1 VSFLEALG
9 RSGHSSAQRTF
20 RRLLTGGAACC
31 AVALL
36 AVWTFGAMRLLSPG
50 TQLRAT
56 QPAPQPD
63 HAEEV
68 AAQLRRFAM
77 VYGAVEENYAE
88 PLDSGSLIY
97 SAAIPGMLR
106 TLDPYTVFFD
116 PDQFRQLQQQ
126 QASKI
131 EGFGTIVTV
140 MPGRVLVI
148 EAQMGAPAAKAGI
161 QPGDEILEVN
171 GYRIEYLNLE
181 QLVELLTEAKRNKA
195 TLRLMRPGSAA
206 METVV
211 VTPAEMDEP
220 SVDRAYMLEPGIG
233 YVRLKGF
240 EGASADELHAAIE
253 KLVGDGMKALVF
265 DMRDNHGGLVDAA
278 VEIAGFFLPPG
289 SVVLSAHGRTQKEK
303 VYKVREDAHPWTF
316 PMAIVVNKNSA
327 SAAEILAGALQ
338 DDKRAK
344 LVGQQ
349 TYGKGIVQSVYS
361 LAEGT
366 GLALAAAQ
374 YFTPA
379 GRTIQKP
386 TPGLAFT
393 RAIKGP
399 GGIAPDVL
407 VEPTNVDNDWQAY
420 LENGNAFLD
429 FARIY
434 ITEHKD
440 VSESFQV
447 TPEVLDEF
455 KTWLSKQG
463 AALTQELWTA
473 NQSYLRRR
481 VKVEVF
487 NLAFGVARGD
497 QVAAADD
504 PQVQAAVT
512 VVKASRP

>member
-1 VSFLEALG
+1 MVVWAFGAV
-9 RSGHSSAQRTF
+9 
-20 RRLLTGGAACC
+20 RLLGP
-31 AVALL
+31 VA
-36 AVWTFGAMRLLSPG
+36 G
-50 TQLRAT
+50 QLRPT
-56 QPAPQPD
+56 TPAPQD

-77 VYGAVEENYAE
+77 VYAAVEENYADD
-88 PLDSGSLIY
+88 LAGTSLVY

-126 QASKI
+126 QNSKV

-140 MPGRVLVI
+140 MPGRVLVV
-148 EAQMGAPAAKAGI
+148 EAQVGAPAAKAGI

-171 GYRIEYLNLE
+171 GYRIEYLTLE
-181 QLVELLTEAKRNKA
+181 QLIELLTEAKRNKA

-206 METVV
+206 VETVV

-253 KLVGDGMKALVF
+253 KLLGSGMKSLVF
-265 DMRDNHGGLVDAA
+265 DMRENHGGLVDSA

-289 SVVLSAHGRTQKEK
+289 SVVLSTRGRTQKEK
-303 VYKVREDAHPWTF
+303 FYKVREDVHPWTF
-316 PMAIVVNKNSA
+316 PMAVVVNKNSA

-344 LVGQQ
+344 IIGQQ

-361 LAEGT
+361 LTEGT

-393 RAIKGP
+393 KAIKGP
-399 GGIAPDVL
+399 GGIAPDQV
-407 VEPTNVDNDWQAY
+407 VEPANVENDWQAY
-420 LENGNAFLD
+420 LENANAFLD
-429 FARIY
+429 FARVY
-434 ITEHKD
+434 RAEHKD
-440 VSESFQV
+440 VSESFDVGSDV
-447 TPEVLDEF
+447 TDEF
-455 KTWLSKQG
+455 KLWLRKQG
-463 AALTQELWTA
+463 AALTEDLWITNRA
-473 NQSYLRRR
+473 YLRRR
-481 VKVEVF
+481 LKVEIF

-497 QVAAADD
+497 QVAAVDD
-504 PQVQAAVT
+504 PQVQAAVAA
-512 VVKASRP
+512 VKGK

>member
-1 VSFLEALG
+1 VSFLESLG
-9 RSGHSSAQRTF
+9 RGFHRALSC
-20 RRLLTGGAACC
+20 AAL
-31 AVALL
+31 ALL
-36 AVWTFGAMRLLSPG
+36 GVWAFGAMRMLAPAAPP
-50 TQLRAT
+50 QLRPA
-56 QPAPQPD
+56 PSAPQPD

-68 AAQLRRFAM
+68 AAQLRRFAT
-77 VYGAVEENYAE
+77 VYAAVEENYADD
-88 PLDSGSLIY
+88 LGGNSLIY

-126 QASKI
+126 QNSKI

-140 MPGRVLVI
+140 MPGRVLVV
-148 EAQMGAPAAKAGI
+148 EAQTGAPAAKAGI

-171 GYRIEYLNLE
+171 GYRIEYLTME
-181 QLVELLTEAKRNKA
+181 QLVELLTEAKRAKA

-220 SVDRAYMLEPGIG
+220 SVDRAYLLEPSIG

-240 EGASADELHAAIE
+240 ESTSADELHAAIE
-253 KLVGDGMKALVF
+253 KLVGQGMKSLVF
-265 DMRDNHGGLVDAA
+265 DMRDNHGGLVDSA

-289 SVVLSAHGRTQKEK
+289 SVVLSTRGRTQKEK
-303 VYKVREDAHPWTF
+303 IYKVREDAHPWAF
-316 PMAIVVNKNSA
+316 PLSVVVNKNSA

-344 LVGQQ
+344 LVGLQ

-361 LAEGT
+361 LTEGT

-393 RAIKGP
+393 KAIKGP
-399 GGIAPDVL
+399 GGITPDV
-407 VEPTNVDNDWQAY
+407 VVDPAGVDNDWQAY
-420 LENGNAFLD
+420 LENANGFFD
-429 FARIY
+429 FARFY
-434 ITEHKD
+434 VAAHKD
-440 VSESFQV
+440 VNESFQV
-447 TPEVLDEF
+447 TPEVLSEF
-455 KTWLSKQG
+455 QTWLRKQG
-463 AALTQELWTA
+463 ATVTDDLWAA
-473 NQSYLRRR
+473 NEKYLRRR
-481 VKVEVF
+481 LKVEVF
-487 NLAFGVARGD
+487 NLAFGVAKGD

-504 PQVQAAVT
+504 PQVQAAVAA
-512 VVKASRP
+512 VKSPQR

>member
-1 VSFLEALG
+1 M
-9 RSGHSSAQRTF
+9 
-20 RRLLTGGAACC
+20 
-31 AVALL
+31 L
-36 AVWTFGAMRLLSPG
+36 AVWAFGAMRLLSPASASQFRQ
-50 TQLRAT
+50 TQS
-56 QPAPQPD
+56 APQPD
-63 HAEEV
+63 HTEEV
-68 AAQLRRFAM
+68 ADQLRRFAM
-77 VYGAVEENYAE
+77 VYGAIEENYADS
-88 PLDSGSLIY
+88 LDGNSLIY

-126 QASKI
+126 QNSKI

-140 MPGRVLVI
+140 MPGRVLVV
-148 EAQMGAPAAKAGI
+148 EAQVGAPAAKAGI

-171 GYRIEYLNLE
+171 GYRIESLTME
-181 QLVELLTEAKRNKA
+181 QLVELLTEAKRDKA
-195 TLRLMRPGSAA
+195 QLRLMRPGSAA

-240 EGASADELHAAIE
+240 EGASAADLHAAIE
-253 KLVGDGMKALVF
+253 KLVGSGMKSLVF
-265 DMRDNHGGLVDAA
+265 DMRENHGGLVDAA

-303 VYKVREDAHPWTF
+303 IYKVREDAHPWNF
-316 PMAIVVNKNSA
+316 PLAVLVNKNSA

-338 DDKRAK
+338 DDHRAK
-344 LVGQQ
+344 LVGLQ

-399 GGIAPDVL
+399 GGITPDV
-407 VEPTNVDNDWQAY
+407 VVDPANVYNDWQAY
-420 LENGNAFLD
+420 LENANAFFD
-429 FARIY
+429 FARVY
-434 ITEHKD
+434 VPEHKD
-440 VSESFQV
+440 IGESFEV
-447 TPEVLDEF
+447 SPEMLDQF
-455 KTWLSKQG
+455 KLWLRHQG
-463 AALTQELWTA
+463 AALTEELWTS
-473 NQSYLRRR
+473 NRSFLSRRL
-481 VKVEVF
+481 KVEVF

-504 PQVQAAVT
+504 PQVQAAVA
-512 VVKASRP
+512 VVKAQRP